1 MHRFVKNR
9 SAIISLLI
17 ALFCGVAVES
27 PAGEIADSSLA
38 AAQKGAIDTLR
49 LLSDQPVK
57 SPWGAVLRS
66 AILPGWGQVYN
77 EKYLKG
83 ALALAINGALLWQVF
98 DYHDQWQ
105 STGQQNY
112 RDKRNLYTWYWGL
125 AYLLTMVDAYV
136 DASLFGFDKAMDI
149 AALPPGPGGFSA
161 GIALRFRF

>member
-1 MHRFVKNR
+1 MKNR
-9 SAIISLLI
+9 SATISLLI
-17 ALFCGVAVES
+17 AFCCSLTVAS

-38 AAQKGAIDTLR
+38 AAQKSAIDTLR

-136 DASLFGFDKAMDI
+136 DASLFGFDEAMDI
-149 AALPPGPGGFSA
+149 AALPPRPGGFSA